1 MGQKSNK
8 SLFPF
13 RRKGGN
19 HSHGLLF
26 RRLGRKAQL
35 DKQTMESLLFS
46 LILEGQS
53 SAQRGQASLPIVG
66 FFHQIFFRKLGK
78 GFGHAGAG
86 HIQLAGNE
94 NRRDGAVIRAQ
105 PINREQITND
115 SG

>member
-46 LILEGQS
+46 LVLEGQS
-53 SAQRGQASLPIVG
+53 PAQRGQASLPIVG

-78 GFGHAGAG
+78 GFWPRWSGSHSAGG
-86 HIQLAGNE
+86 K
-94 NRRDGAVIRAQ
+94 
-105 PINREQITND
+105 
-115 SG
+115 